1 MENADKKK
9 KLTHCEYLKRKKSV
23 IEKGA
28 MWLMIEI
35 YRFFVFQFAI
45 ERMLMRH
52 INSLNRLLY
61 AKWIKACMNQWME
74 YTYIYTCFCEC
85 LQMNDNAW
93 LTQILICLS
102 PLKICRF
109 CEWEWI
115 ADEKKKTASE
125 MHTYK
130 WSFEIYRNIYSSQS
144 LLSGKLARMCH
155 AIFIIL
161 LAALKNASNFLAQP
175 HILKMSMTV
184 RLVKIYDLTLLTM
197 YIWNASRNGMHFFFL
212 FSCESNVPA
221 SSNII

>member
-115 ADEKKKTASE
+115 ADEKKKLHLKCI
-125 MHTYK
+125 HTSDHSKYI
-130 WSFEIYRNIYSSQS
+130 EIYIVLSHCWAVNS
-144 LLSGKLARMCH
+144 LVCATLFLLFCLLHWKMQVIFWLSHTFWKWVWQWDWW
-155 AIFIIL
+155 
-161 LAALKNASNFLAQP
+161 KY
-175 HILKMSMTV
+175 MT
-184 RLVKIYDLTLLTM
+184 
-197 YIWNASRNGMHFFFL
+197 SL
-212 FSCESNVPA
+212 F
-221 SSNII
+221 